1 MAPKGAQATAYLST
15 ISRNESRTSV
25 SAGEYAPS
33 MEIKMPA
40 KKRGYKIQLKSNHSY
55 DGL

>member
-25 SAGEYAPS
+25 FAGEYAPS

-40 KKRGYKIQLKSNHSY
+40 KERGYKIQLKSNHSY